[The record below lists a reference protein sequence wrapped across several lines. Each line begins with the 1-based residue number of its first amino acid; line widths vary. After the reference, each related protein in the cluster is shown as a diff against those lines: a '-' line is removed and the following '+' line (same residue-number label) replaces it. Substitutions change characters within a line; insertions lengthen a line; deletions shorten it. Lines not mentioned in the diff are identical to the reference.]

1 MLTSK
6 HKDGERELKAMRRRS
21 EDLSA
26 NLKSTVEASRAHQR
40 ELEGSSQQL
49 REELLALRS
58 QHRDTEARL
67 HEASRELRR
76 IKGGTSAEWLVRTR
90 CLEAEVLGLEQET
103 EARVAAAAELRKAR
117 RDAAAAGEAAE
128 AADARSEAAEA
139 RAEAA
144 EADAADARARR
155 VGADP
160 ALRAENESLRQ
171 QVTALQQERAELQAE
186 LQRAVQRAEL
196 GEAGAGQVARVA
208 TDAAVLVGGMHELER
223 ELTLLLEQGG
233 LYM

>member
-1 MLTSK
+1 MVLELSLAREKAATQQRAELLERRDEEMQRQHEELAVLHSK

-40 ELEGSSQQL
+40 ELEGSSHQV

-103 EARVAAAAELRKAR
+103 
-117 RDAAAAGEAAE
+117 
-128 AADARSEAAEA
+128 
-139 RAEAA
+139 
-144 EADAADARARR
+144 
-155 VGADP
+155 
-160 ALRAENESLRQ
+160 
-171 QVTALQQERAELQAE
+171 
-186 LQRAVQRAEL
+186 
-196 GEAGAGQVARVA
+196 
-208 TDAAVLVGGMHELER
+208 
-223 ELTLLLEQGG
+223 
-233 LYM
+233 